1 MSLTVTDCENGR
13 NLGRLCAVDVIAHFP
28 ARGGLA
34 VNPTVLLT
42 AFFATAIEVIEMVAI
57 VVGVGVARS
66 WRAALMGASAGLIVL
81 AVLVAVLGT
90 AVRDVP
96 LSPVRLVVGALL
108 LVFGLQWLRKGVL
121 RVARD
126 GWGVGHHAPEV
137 DSTDVAEH
145 RFDWTGFA
153 LSFKGVSLE
162 GLEVAVIVVAFGA
175 AAGAVGSAV
184 VGAAAAII
192 VLGAVG
198 ALTYRLVARVPRRA
212 LQLFVGALLTT
223 FGTFW
228 AAEGL
233 GWRGQARR
241 RPCWHWVPSTFWRR
255 WGC

>member
-1 MSLTVTDCENGR
+1 M
-13 NLGRLCAVDVIAHFP
+13 
-28 ARGGLA
+28 
-34 VNPTVLLT
+34 NPTVLLA

-66 WRAALMGASAGLIVL
+66 WRASLVGASAGLVVL
-81 AVLVAVLGT
+81 AALVAVLGT

-96 LSPVRLVVGALL
+96 LPPVRLVVGALL

-126 GWGVGHHAPEV
+126 GWGVGHSAPDV
-137 DSTDVAEH
+137 DSADSGE
-145 RFDWTGFA
+145 RGFDWTGFV

-184 VGAAAAII
+184 VGAAAAILA
-192 VLGAVG
+192 LGALG
-198 ALTYRLVARVPRRA
+198 GLTYRLVARIPRRA
-212 LQLFVGALLTT
+212 LQLFVGAMLTT

-228 AAEGL
+228 AGEGL
-233 GWRGQARR
+233 GVAWPADQAALLALGAVYVVAALGLLRWIR
-241 RPCWHWVPSTFWRR
+241 HWRR
-255 WGC
+255 DTTQRTAQPRSAATPSPSGIHR